1 MTLQDM
7 NLQPELLIAAA
18 RLHADQ
24 ELGPLLDLY
33 RSYLGLLA
41 RFEVGPRL
49 QRKIDPSDLVQ
60 ETLLDAHRQFSR
72 FEGTT
77 EAQFLAWLRRILA
90 GRAANTVRHYLG
102 TQSRNVQQ
110 ELEVQL
116 NESFERASGH
126 LSQIAIA
133 TSESPSQ
140 HAQRREQA
148 VLIADALHQ
157 LPDDYRDVIVLRHW
171 DELTF
176 PDIAQRLNRSVDSVE
191 KLWLRALGKLKQTVA
206 RSHLP

>member
-1 MTLQDM
+1 M
-7 NLQPELLIAAA
+7 NHQPELLIAAA
-18 RLHADQ
+18 RLHSDQ

-33 RSYLGLLA
+33 RSYLSLLA
-41 RFEVGPRL
+41 RIEVGPRL

-77 EAQFLAWLRRILA
+77 EAQFLAWLRCILA

-116 NESFERASGH
+116 NESFDRVSGH

-140 HAQRREQA
+140 QAQRREQA

-176 PDIAQRLNRSVDSVE
+176 PEIAQRLNRSVDSVE